1 VPAEELS
8 TRKYAVASFFGAVHL
23 VASRAMPQDRS
34 LREYIAIAN
43 LLGKLIARLFEHLS
57 ARGAV
62 NVGLVS
68 TSLALLACH
77 VVDENEGRD
86 LPLARAAV
94 GFSLGGTYHS
104 RAAKKRK
111 AKTLNER
118 TSNLPLL
125 ETIEPSR
132 DTSWRPGNC
141 AEPEALAHLD
151 HMQNTLRTIVA
162 VSHMASEE
170 VAPKRAEVLS
180 ISLTLKLAEKGESH
194 TSPMKGK
201 PFCKPCSTLAKKLSG
216 VHSCPVLDMAFLGKQ
231 GV

>member
-1 VPAEELS
+1 
-8 TRKYAVASFFGAVHL
+8 
-23 VASRAMPQDRS
+23 MPQDRS
-34 LREYIAIAN
+34 LREYIAIVN
-43 LLGKLIARLFEHLS
+43 LLGKLIARLFEHL
-57 ARGAV
+57 GAQGTV
-62 NVGLVS
+62 NVDLVS

-77 VVDENEGRD
+77 VVDENEVRD
-86 LPLARAAV
+86 LPLGRAAV
-94 GFSLGGTYHS
+94 GFSLGGTRHS

-111 AKTLNER
+111 AKTLKER

-132 DTSWRPGNC
+132 DTSWKPGNC

-151 HMQNTLRTIVA
+151 HMQNTLRTMVA

-170 VAPKRAEVLS
+170 VAKRAEVLS
-180 ISLTLKLAEKGESH
+180 ISLTLKLAEKGEGH

-216 VHSCPVLDMAFLGKQ
+216 MHSCPVLDMAFLGKQ
-231 GV
+231 GF